1 MDILKF
7 KVKNSELQRKDKKI
21 ISNKS
26 EETAYIQVTFQKNSD
41 WENQTKFAIFE
52 NDKKQQTTVLLG
64 DMQTCLIPIPAIA
77 LTGYYFIISIYAGDR
92 LTTNFLRVGLNPSHY
107 NTKPDSPS
115 QIDKTNDDRYYTKT
129 EMNTKLNGKA
139 NSSHTHNISDV
150 TGLSTSLDGKM
161 GNNYSVSTIE
171 SNFFAHKIGNIVIVT
186 WWGGTLSTTQDWV
199 DWKTLPY
206 KSCNTQPIWVNG
218 DGVGCDVRVKVP
230 PNSNKLQVLVS
241 GGTGSIRAGMIV
253 YPTK

>member
-21 ISNKS
+21 ISNQS
-26 EETAYIQVTFQKNSD
+26 EGTAYIQVTFQKNSD

-64 DMQTCLIPIPAIA
+64 DMQTCLIPIPTIA

-115 QIDKTNDDRYYTKT
+115 QIDKTIIDDIYSRLKTKYDNIEYTDGKLICYAENKLIKILNLNTLVVDELKQYVDDSINYDDYKFENNTLQCFKNGEIKKIIPLQSILKNYYNKT
-129 EMNTKLNGKA
+129 EIDEKIK
-139 NSSHTHNISDV
+139 NIN
-150 TGLSTSLDGKM
+150 TSLNECIIDGEITSEQD
-161 GNNYSVSTIE
+161 GLYLTLT
-171 SNFFAHKIGNIVIVT
+171 KIGE
-186 WWGGTLSTTQDWV
+186 
-199 DWKTLPY
+199 
-206 KSCNTQPIWVNG
+206 
-218 DGVGCDVRVKVP
+218 
-230 PNSNKLQVLVS
+230 
-241 GGTGSIRAGMIV
+241 
-253 YPTK
+253 

>member
-41 WENQTKFAIFE
+41 WDNQTKFAIFE

-77 LTGYYFIISIYAGDR
+77 LTGYYFIISVYAGDR

-115 QIDKTNDDRYYTKT
+115 QIDKTIIDDIYSRLKTKYDNIEYTDGKLICYAENKLIKILNLNTLVVDELKQYVDDSINYDDYKFKNNTLQCFKNGEIKKIIPLQSILENYYNKT
-129 EMNTKLNGKA
+129 GIDEKIK
-139 NSSHTHNISDV
+139 NIN
-150 TGLSTSLDGKM
+150 TSLNECIIDGEITSEQD
-161 GNNYSVSTIE
+161 GLYLTLT
-171 SNFFAHKIGNIVIVT
+171 KIGE
-186 WWGGTLSTTQDWV
+186 
-199 DWKTLPY
+199 
-206 KSCNTQPIWVNG
+206 
-218 DGVGCDVRVKVP
+218 
-230 PNSNKLQVLVS
+230 
-241 GGTGSIRAGMIV
+241 
-253 YPTK
+253 